1 MACFEFQLLVELP
14 NISESLHEVL
24 ADEGHCTVRWGN
36 GKSEGAAASFA
47 WKANGSRA
55 ATAAVSV
62 AVVAARAAATVVAV
76 LQIVQ
81 ALVDERRIKNRE
93 TIHSVPTVSMSIIS
107 KRVQLKVNAI
117 NININKTEVGRE
129 GWREE
134 ERKRGREEER
144 KRGNAPNE

>member
-55 ATAAVSV
+55 ATAAVGV

-81 ALVDERRIKNRE
+81 AALFRLVRVIAVALVVERVHVVDVLLLLHGERRQVVAWWAE
-93 TIHSVPTVSMSIIS
+93 C
-107 KRVQLKVNAI
+107 
-117 NININKTEVGRE
+117 
-129 GWREE
+129 
-134 ERKRGREEER
+134 
-144 KRGNAPNE
+144 